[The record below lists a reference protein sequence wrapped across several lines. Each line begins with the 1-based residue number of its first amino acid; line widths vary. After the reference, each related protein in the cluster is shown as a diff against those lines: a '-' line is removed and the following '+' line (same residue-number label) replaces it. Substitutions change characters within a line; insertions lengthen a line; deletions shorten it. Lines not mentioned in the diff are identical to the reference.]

1 MVRPSGLVTSSA
13 KSYTSNTSLLTK
25 VREFGHLRRWHS
37 ASAVAR
43 VRTIIKLMEAL
54 EGTLLSRYG
63 LVLEGLDV
71 LDVGTGQQQIQSTW
85 LARNNRVTGI
95 DLDVV
100 ARGWSPLPYLKM
112 WRENGVVRTLKTLAR
127 KGLGIDAIYSR
138 ALYKELGRTA
148 KKLPVQRMDVTDL
161 HLQANSFDFVYC
173 SSVLQCVPDVQL
185 AMQEMNR
192 VLRPGGVGYFSV
204 QLYSSE
210 TGSLDP
216 RLLDEDRRIPLW
228 AHLRP
233 QHAGGISGNAHLNRL
248 RLDEWRQFS
257 HRNLADPVVELSQ
270 PNAAM
275 LEPLARNLQEAGEL
289 RGYTL
294 EELLTHELR
303 VSWRKA

>member
-1 MVRPSGLVTSSA
+1 
-13 KSYTSNTSLLTK
+13 
-25 VREFGHLRRWHS
+25 
-37 ASAVAR
+37 
-43 VRTIIKLMEAL
+43 
-54 EGTLLSRYG
+54 
-63 LVLEGLDV
+63 
-71 LDVGTGQQQIQSTW
+71 
-85 LARNNRVTGI
+85 
-95 DLDVV
+95 
-100 ARGWSPLPYLKM
+100 
-112 WRENGVVRTLKTLAR
+112 
-127 KGLGIDAIYSR
+127 
-138 ALYKELGRTA
+138 
-148 KKLPVQRMDVTDL
+148 
-161 HLQANSFDFVYC
+161 
-173 SSVLQCVPDVQL
+173 
-185 AMQEMNR
+185 MNR

-233 QHAGGISGNAHLNRL
+233 QHAGGIAGNAHLNRL

-257 HRNLADPVVELSQ
+257 HRNLADAVVELSQ

-289 RGYTL
+289 SGYTL